1 MILKSLKKGFT
12 LVEMLLVIAII
23 SILAAMAISNFS
35 NASQDTRDIVS
46 RQQLAVVQE
55 AVNHYVNREIGRVTT
70 SGGPGKT
77 VAQVMAAYNLG
88 ITDSGTVGT
97 GTAKDRFNVFKR
109 YLDEATLANLTV
121 DTANSRVTSQ
131 AMRDVSKY
139 LTLPTWEAASY
150 PKVQLNP

>member
-1 MILKSLKKGFT
+1 MNPKSLRKAFT

-35 NASQDTRDIVS
+35 NASQDTRDVVA

-55 AVNHYVNREIGRVTT
+55 AVNHWVNREIGRVTT
-70 SGGPGKT
+70 AGGTGQT
-77 VAQVMAAYNLG
+77 VAQVMTTYNNANTTTARYALFQKYLEDATRAS
-88 ITDSGTVGT
+88 IAVDNGT
-97 GTAKDRFNVFKR
+97 
-109 YLDEATLANLTV
+109 
-121 DTANSRVTSQ
+121 SRLSTQ

-139 LTLPTWEAASY
+139 LTLPNWASSSY